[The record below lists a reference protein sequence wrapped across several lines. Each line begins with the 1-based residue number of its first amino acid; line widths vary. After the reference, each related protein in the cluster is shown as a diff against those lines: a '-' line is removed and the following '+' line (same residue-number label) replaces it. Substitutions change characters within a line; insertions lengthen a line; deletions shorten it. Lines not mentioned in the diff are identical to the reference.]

1 MIRRYS
7 GSGTRKPTR
16 RKLKLSNFLGMN
28 TTVAEDNL
36 PFNYSP
42 KTYNFTLEKGVPETG
57 VGVST
62 AVAKIGA
69 VDWEIKKRLLNVKF
83 LKMFYY
89 RTHYQTY
96 ALDRLLAYGEDGHL
110 YETAVN
116 VPYTS
121 FADLGAY
128 GEVLAATVYTYN
140 GETGLLISTP
150 TGLYF
155 INTGVVTR
163 LSFGEVFTTMCSHQD
178 RVFAVL
184 KLDEYKLYFSDSFDP
199 NNWTLSLTEGG
210 YIGFTEE
217 MGKIIKVVSFGGYV
231 YIFFEHGIRRLSA
244 YNDQT
249 EFSVRTLYLSV
260 GQIAKDTIT
269 ICGDRMMFVAS
280 DGTYVFDG
288 VSVKKVLG
296 EIADA
301 FAKDQNAS
309 FATFHNGK
317 YYLACRL
324 DMDSTISGV
333 NSLVIYDIWKG
344 THEIAHDIS
353 LNYMVPLDTENIS
366 GVLTETSYPV
376 SFLGRLDRSGS
387 VNSTATYKV
396 WCSPVT
402 SLGESS
408 GKKLLREIRLRVEGT
423 VTCTVELDGV
433 AYNFTAETGVNV
445 FHVMRPFDKMRI
457 KLSSNSA
464 TVRITK
470 AELTVDFFKE

>member
-1 MIRRYS
+1 MIRRYARE
-7 GSGTRKPTR
+7 GARKPTR
-16 RKLKLSNFLGMN
+16 RKLKLSNFLGLN
-28 TTVAEDNL
+28 STVAEENL

-57 VGVST
+57 IGVST

-69 VDWEIKKRLLNVKF
+69 VDWEIKKRLLNVTF

-96 ALDRLLAYGEDGHL
+96 ALDRLVAYGEDGHL
-110 YETAVN
+110 YETAIN

-121 FADLGAY
+121 FTDLGEY
-128 GEVLAATVYTYN
+128 GEVLSATVYTYN

-155 INTGVVTR
+155 VHTGVVTR
-163 LSFGEVFTTMCSHQD
+163 LGFGEVFTTMCTHMG

-184 KLDEYKLYFSDSFDP
+184 KLDQYKLYYSDSFDP
-199 NNWTLSLTEGG
+199 ANWTISLTEGG
-210 YIGFTEE
+210 YISFTEE
-217 MGKIIKVVSFGGYV
+217 MGKIVKVLDFGGYV

-249 EFSVRTLYLSV
+249 EFALRTLYVSV
-260 GQIAKDTIT
+260 GQIAADSIT
-269 ICGDRMMFVAS
+269 VCGDRMMFVAS

-296 EIADA
+296 EIADV
-301 FAKDQNAS
+301 FSKDQSAS
-309 FATFHNGK
+309 FAAFHNGK

-324 DMDSTISGV
+324 DMDSTLSGV
-333 NSLVIYDIWKG
+333 NSLIIYDIWQGKY
-344 THEIAHDIS
+344 EIAHNIA
-353 LNYMVPLDTENIS
+353 LNYLVPLDTENFS

-408 GKKLLREIRLRVEGT
+408 GTKLLREIRLRVEGT
-423 VTCTVELDGV
+423 VTCAVELDGV
-433 AYNFTAETGVNV
+433 THSFTAETGVNV
-445 FHVMRPFDKMRI
+445 FRVMRRFDKMRI
-457 KLSSNSA
+457 TLSSSSA
-464 TVRITK
+464 SVRITK
-470 AELTVDFFKE
+470 AELTVDFFRE